1 MKKRADGLYVKKLT
15 IDGKQIF
22 VYGKTQRE
30 VAEKVQQRREE
41 IAKGLVIGNN
51 VTLDAYYKV
60 WKDGRRQ
67 SVSEA
72 TQAAYDDRYKSI
84 SKYIG
89 SVKIKD
95 ITAAT
100 VRKLQQQLLSETV
113 ERYVMDENGRRA
125 HYDKRAT
132 LKPRPEKETAKR
144 YSTQGVNIR
153 ITTLGTIL
161 KSAAAD
167 RLIPFNPVSNVK
179 GIKRTEE
186 RAVKTIH
193 RALTD
198 DELRLFLSFA
208 EGNTMYCNLMR
219 LLLCTGMRCG
229 EAAAL
234 RWCDIDRKG
243 NCIHVTRTVS
253 RSKDENGKNTAQ
265 IVDSVKTESSY
276 RDVPLTA
283 AALKAI
289 EAQRA
294 QNEMMYGHKVVSI
307 SQLIFTKKDGSII
320 SAKDVDDAIDHI
332 TARIVKSGQRM
343 ERFAV
348 HGFRDTFATMCVNQG
363 MKPQTLQK
371 ILGHSSI
378 SITMNLY
385 YHTFEEQKQEEM
397 SRIVIPF

>member
-132 LKPRPEKETAKR
+132 LKPRPEKETVNR
-144 YSTQGVNIR
+144 YSTEGVNIR

-161 KSAAAD
+161 KSAASD

-198 DELRLFLSFA
+198 DELRVFLSFA

-253 RSKDENGKNTAQ
+253 RRKDENGKNTAQ

-283 AALKAI
+283 AALRAI

-294 QNEMMYGHKVVSI
+294 QNEMMYGQKVVSI
-307 SQLIFTKKDGSII
+307 LQLIFAKKDGSII
-320 SAKDVDDAIDHI
+320 SARDVDDAIDHI
-332 TARIVKSGQRM
+332 TARIVKSGQSM
-343 ERFAV
+343 GRFAV
-348 HGFRDTFATMCVNQG
+348 HAFRDTFATMCVNQG
-363 MKPQTLQK
+363 MQPQTLQK

-378 SITMNLY
+378 NITMNLY
-385 YHTFEEQKQEEM
+385 YHTFEEQKREEM